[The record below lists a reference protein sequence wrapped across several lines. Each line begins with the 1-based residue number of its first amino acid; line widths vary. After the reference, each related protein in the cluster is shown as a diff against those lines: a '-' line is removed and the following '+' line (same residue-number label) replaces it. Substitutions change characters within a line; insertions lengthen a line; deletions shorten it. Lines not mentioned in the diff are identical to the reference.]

1 MGLLYVGF
9 NGEPIFQPQNV
20 NHAIYAKIVDSIK
33 NAYEMQTHPS
43 RDDNLIG
50 RS

>member
-1 MGLLYVGF
+1 MGF
-9 NGEPIFQPQNV
+9 NGEPIFQPENV
-20 NHAIYAKIVDSIK
+20 NHAIYAKILIQK
-33 NAYEMQTHPS
+33 KMRTRPL